1 MAVLLRSASKWL
13 RTGDRWIPGLIV
25 LAFLAMVAVNGR
37 MVWLAI
43 ASDPGLVTDAAP
55 VPDVAPFA
63 VAIAFE
69 GEAQRVSPVAVEV
82 RDLAGRPVP
91 ANRIT
96 LTAER
101 PTRYA
106 QKITVPLEADGT
118 THRGRLML
126 PIGGEWVLTARAETQ
141 AGRIEAR
148 RTVEVAPGRV
158 R

>member
-1 MAVLLRSASKWL
+1 MAGPFPGARNWLLQ
-13 RTGDRWIPGLIV
+13 GDRWIPGLIV
-25 LAFLAMVAVNGR
+25 LAFLAMVAVNAR
-37 MVWLAI
+37 MVWLALV
-43 ASDPGLVTDAAP
+43 SHPGLVTDARP
-55 VPDVAPFA
+55 LPQVAPYA
-63 VAIAFE
+63 IAIAFE
-69 GEAQRVSPVAVEV
+69 GEAQRASPVVVEV
-82 RDLAGRPVP
+82 RDLAGRPVR
-91 ANRIT
+91 ADRIT

-106 QKITVPLEADGT
+106 QKIAVPLEADGMA
-118 THRGRLML
+118 HRGRLML